1 MKEYD
6 FLSKAKLYKIRLVS
20 NMPNLFGDSEYSDEW
35 NLLEKALEDDLHQVN
50 PFVFKHPNNKQKS
63 YYRCH
68 FACPA
73 NGNSLLVL
81 GQFRDPMDFAY
92 VFVVLHSRFYKY
104 PYIVIERYP
113 MITSNPDKLAEMVE
127 KALNWVLKGTD
138 VNVTLEATD
147 MDLSDDLYLIDSWRS
162 WNIQLYKNGG
172 RNLIRGG
179 YENSLLRYKESE
191 AEKNT
196 CKSKKKTLK
205 SVRIEDYISKK
216 VLQPDRLLAWLDSE
230 LEGKKTPRDIMRP
243 IRLLI
248 DKKWLNRPTYES
260 IDKRYHIKELISLSS
275 FNHYTNADHECFNF
289 DDAYQ
294 EMKNTIEIL

>member
-20 NMPNLFGDSEYSDEW
+20 NVPNLFGDSEYSDEW

-205 SVRIEDYISKK
+205 SDRIEDYISKK

-275 FNHYTNADHECFNF
+275 FNHYTNTDHECFNF

-294 EMKNTIEIL
+294 EMKNTVEIF